1 MAERTGV
8 SERPRAAGWRV
19 WLLWMLAS
27 TVGWVVGG
35 VMFVPVVVL
44 AGTALDVLVGWAVAG
59 AVGGAVVGVWQWLVL
74 REQSV
79 RAGWWIVASTAGWAV
94 AAFVYLPMVFGTMFG
109 FGLFMGGAFAGAV
122 GGAVVGSGSGW
133 CCGGSWLGPAG

>member
-59 AVGGAVVGVWQWLVL
+59 AVGGAVVG
-74 REQSV
+74 
-79 RAGWWIVASTAGWAV
+79 A
-94 AAFVYLPMVFGTMFG
+94 
-109 FGLFMGGAFAGAV
+109 
-122 GGAVVGSGSGW
+122 GSGW
-133 CCGGSWLGPAG
+133 CCGSSRYGPAGGS